1 MRYQETT
8 TLLGSDTSKT
18 SMLIVFITYFFFG
31 GLGDENVN
39 DEVELSM
46 PPPTNVNVMF
56 KFNKKYCTWVSFDLL
71 RLLCTSSLGIIYLVY
86 MQKFLK
92 N

>member
-1 MRYQETT
+1 
-8 TLLGSDTSKT
+8 
-18 SMLIVFITYFFFG
+18 MLIVFITYFFFG

-56 KFNKKYCTWVSFDLL
+56 KFNKKYCTWVSFDL
-71 RLLCTSSLGIIYLVY
+71 
-86 MQKFLK
+86 
-92 N
+92 